1 MEIEG
6 YNKKEQLKSMWIKVV
21 YKVVNYDYKNNKKD
35 EIINEYNK
43 TYEYVKNELKSIS
56 INYEKDYVDFRLDC
70 YKSLLMIINNL

>member
-6 YNKKEQLKSMWIKVV
+6 YNKKDELKSMWIKVV
-21 YKVVNYDYKNNKKD
+21 YKVINYDYKSNEKD

-43 TYEYVKNELKSIS
+43 TYEYVKNELKCIS
-56 INYEKDYVDFRLDC
+56 INYEKDYIDFRLDC